1 MEHIRMKKLLSLIM
15 ILAVVFPNPG
25 LYANAQRSANSFEHM
40 IRVYEIWPESFADEI
55 NKYVSAAEHYIIHS
69 PNAEAA
75 ELASLRADLKTK
87 EELITKVLKKKSADT
102 DFLDSVYRALS
113 TPDWSSRR
121 NHPFSLTYAKE
132 TVGALTGG
140 KTPLSAVNVLK
151 AQPEFF
157 NKAAFTMLEKGEKDF
172 ALLVKSIEKN
182 LTISRKRAVS
192 LALSAEVEYAH
203 SISGGRISGL
213 REKIAHTKTLI
224 RKADYKASKQVDA
237 LRREIRAA
245 EKEILE
251 LKKMHESA
259 SRTISYALGEEE
271 LNKVIA
277 IVRETDP
284 ALASALS
291 RGSGKASSSALRHM
305 KALKSVLPLAIGAG
319 LFMTVFA
326 ANANAATAHA
336 EQDVIRAV
344 SNRTAL
350 KREVLTAVNQNPAN
364 IGLVYAGG
372 PQVKNMLAELF
383 ESESNNS
390 LSAEILLPYAE
401 EWSAHMHTLA
411 ANGQARKDYITG
423 LKRVYQNALHQDKVN
438 FNRQIKR
445 DLTLPAD
452 NTRVERQIPAEFIR
466 FKK

>member
-1 MEHIRMKKLLSLIM
+1 MKKLLSLIM

-25 LYANAQRSANSFEHM
+25 IYANAQPPVNSFEQM
-40 IRVYEIWPESFADEI
+40 IRLYEIWPESFAEEI

-75 ELASLRADLKTK
+75 ELASLRANLKAQ
-87 EELITKVLKKKSADT
+87 EEFITKVLKKKSADT
-102 DFLDSVYRALS
+102 NFLDSIYRVLS
-113 TPDWSSRR
+113 ASDWGRMK
-121 NHPFSLTYAKE
+121 NHPFSLAYTKE

-182 LTISRKRAVS
+182 LTINRKRAVS

-203 SISGGRISGL
+203 SISGGRISAL
-213 REKIAHTKTLI
+213 REQISHNKYWI
-224 RKADYKASKQVDA
+224 RKADYKASKQVE
-237 LRREIRAA
+237 LWRKEIRAA

-251 LKKMHESA
+251 LKKMHNSA
-259 SRTISYALGEEE
+259 RRTISYALGEEE
-271 LNKVIA
+271 LNKVMA
-277 IVRETDP
+277 IVRQTDP

-291 RGSGKASSSALRHM
+291 RDARAASTSVLRNM

-326 ANANAATAHA
+326 ANANAASAQA

-364 IGLVYAGG
+364 IGVVYAGG

-390 LSAEILLPYAE
+390 LSAEKLLPYAE
-401 EWSAHMHTLA
+401 EWSARMHTLA
-411 ANGQARKDYITG
+411 TNNQARTDYIGG
-423 LKRVYQNALHQDKVN
+423 LKRVYQNALNQDKVN

-452 NTRVERQIPAEFIR
+452 NTRVERQIHAEFIR

>member
-1 MEHIRMKKLLSLIM
+1 MKKLLSLIM
-15 ILAVVFPNPG
+15 IFAVVFPAPG
-25 LYANAQRSANSFEHM
+25 LYANAQSPANSFEHM

-69 PNAEAA
+69 PNADAA
-75 ELASLRADLKTK
+75 ELASLRTNLKTK
-87 EELITKVLKKKSADT
+87 EELITKVLKRKASDA
-102 DFLDSVYRALS
+102 DFLDSLYRALS
-113 TPDWSSRR
+113 TPEWASRR
-121 NHPFSLTYAKE
+121 NHPFSLTYARE

-151 AQPEFF
+151 AQPGFF

-172 ALLVKSIEKN
+172 ALLVRSIEKN
-182 LTISRKRAVS
+182 LAFSRRRAVA

-203 SISGGRISGL
+203 SISGGRIASL
-213 REKIAHTKTLI
+213 REHISRNKSLI
-224 RKADYKASKQVDA
+224 RRSGDRAGIQVEA
-237 LRREIRAA
+237 WRREIRAA
-245 EKEILE
+245 EQEILK

-259 SRTISYALGEEE
+259 GRTISYALGEEE

-277 IVRETDP
+277 IVRQTDP
-284 ALASALS
+284 VLASALS
-291 RGSGKASSSALRHM
+291 KDSGRVSTSALRHM
-305 KALKSVLPLAIGAG
+305 KALKSALPLAIGAG
-319 LFMTVFA
+319 LFLTIFS
-326 ANANAATAHA
+326 ANANAAPAQA

-364 IGLVYAGG
+364 IGLVYSGG

-383 ESESNNS
+383 ENESNNS
-390 LSAEILLPYAE
+390 LSAENLLPYIE
-401 EWSAHMHTLA
+401 EWSERMHTLA
-411 ANGQARKDYITG
+411 TNDQVRKDYIAG
-423 LKRVYQNALHQDKVN
+423 LKRVYQNALNQDRLD

-452 NTRVERQIPAEFIR
+452 KTRVEKKIPSELIR

>member
-1 MEHIRMKKLLSLIM
+1 MKKIFSLVLIFTM
-15 ILAVVFPNPG
+15 IFPNAG
-25 LYANAQRSANSFEHM
+25 LYANAQRPANSFEHM
-40 IRVYEIWPESFADEI
+40 IRIYEIWPESFAEEI

-69 PNAEAA
+69 PNASTA

-87 EELITKVLKKKSADT
+87 EELIIKVLKKKSSDT
-102 DFLDSVYRALS
+102 EFLENIYRNLIPSEWSPKKRNAF
-113 TPDWSSRR
+113 SSR
-121 NHPFSLTYAKE
+121 YAKE
-132 TVGALTGG
+132 TVEALSHG

-157 NKAAFTMLEKGEKDF
+157 NQAALTMLENGEKDF

-182 LTISRKRAVS
+182 LAFSRRRAVS

-213 REKIAHTKTLI
+213 REKIARTKTLI
-224 RKADYKASKQVDA
+224 RKADYKAGKQVEF

-277 IVRETDP
+277 IVRQTDP

-291 RGSGKASSSALRHM
+291 RGSGKASASALRHM
-305 KALKSVLPLAIGAG
+305 TALKSVLPLAIGAG
-319 LFMTVFA
+319 LFLTVFA
-326 ANANAATAHA
+326 ANANAAPAQA

-364 IGLVYAGG
+364 IGVVYAGG
-372 PQVKNMLAELF
+372 PQVKNMIAELF

-390 LSAEILLPYAE
+390 LSAEKLLPYAE
-401 EWSAHMHTLA
+401 EWSARMHTLA
-411 ANGQARKDYITG
+411 TNDQARKDYIGG
-423 LKRVYQNALHQDKVN
+423 LKRVYQNALNQDKVN
-438 FNRQIKR
+438 FNRQIRR

>member
-1 MEHIRMKKLLSLIM
+1 MKKLLSLIM
-15 ILAVVFPNPG
+15 IFAVVFPSPG
-25 LYANAQRSANSFEHM
+25 LYANAQNPANSFEHM
-40 IRVYEIWPESFADEI
+40 IQLYEIWPESFADEI

-69 PNAEAA
+69 PNADAA
-75 ELASLRADLKTK
+75 ELTSLRANLKTK
-87 EELITKVLKKKSADT
+87 EELITKVLKNKASDA
-102 DFLDSVYRALS
+102 DFLDSVYRVLS
-113 TPDWSSRR
+113 TSEWSRR
-121 NHPFSLTYAKE
+121 KNHPFSLTYAKE

-140 KTPLSAVNVLK
+140 KTPRSAVNVLK

-157 NKAAFTMLEKGEKDF
+157 NKAAFSMLEKGEKDF
-172 ALLVKSIEKN
+172 ALLVKSIEKD
-182 LTISRKRAVS
+182 LTFSRKRAVS

-203 SISGGRISGL
+203 SISGGRIASL
-213 REKIAHTKTLI
+213 RESISRNKYFI
-224 RKADYKASKQVDA
+224 RRAGERATKQVEA
-237 LRREIRAA
+237 WRKEIRAA

-251 LKKMHESA
+251 LKRMHESA

-277 IVRETDP
+277 IVRQTDP

-291 RGSGKASSSALRHM
+291 KKYGSPSTSALRHM

-319 LFMTVFA
+319 LFLTIFS
-326 ANANAATAHA
+326 ANANAAPAQA

-372 PQVKNMLAELF
+372 PQVKNMLIELF
-383 ESESNNS
+383 ENESNNS
-390 LSAEILLPYAE
+390 LSAEKLLSYIE
-401 EWSAHMHTLA
+401 EWSGRMHTLA
-411 ANGQARKDYITG
+411 ANDQARKDYIAG
-423 LKRVYQNALHQDKVN
+423 LRRAYQNALNQDKAN

-445 DLTLPAD
+445 NLTLPAD
-452 NTRVERQIPAEFIR
+452 KTRVERQIPAELMIL
-466 FKK
+466 KK

>member
-1 MEHIRMKKLLSLIM
+1 MKKLLSLIM

-25 LYANAQRSANSFEHM
+25 LYANAQRPANSFEHM
-40 IRVYEIWPESFADEI
+40 IRVYEIWPESFAEEI

-69 PNAEAA
+69 PNASTA

-87 EELITKVLKKKSADT
+87 EELIIKVLKKKSSDT
-102 DFLDSVYRALS
+102 EFLENIYRNLIPSEWSPKKRNAF
-113 TPDWSSRR
+113 SSR
-121 NHPFSLTYAKE
+121 YAKE
-132 TVGALTGG
+132 TVEALSHG

-157 NKAAFTMLEKGEKDF
+157 NQAALTMLENGEKDF

-182 LTISRKRAVS
+182 LAFSRRRAVS

-213 REKIAHTKTLI
+213 REKIARTKTLI
-224 RKADYKASKQVDA
+224 RKADYKAGKQVES

-277 IVRETDP
+277 IVRQTDP

-291 RGSGKASSSALRHM
+291 RGSGKASASALRHM
-305 KALKSVLPLAIGAG
+305 TALKSVLPLAIGAG
-319 LFMTVFA
+319 LFLTVFA
-326 ANANAATAHA
+326 ANANAAPAQA

-364 IGLVYAGG
+364 IGVVYAGG
-372 PQVKNMLAELF
+372 PQVKNMIAELF

-390 LSAEILLPYAE
+390 LSAEKLLPYAE
-401 EWSAHMHTLA
+401 EWSARMHTLA
-411 ANGQARKDYITG
+411 TNDQARKDYIGG
-423 LKRVYQNALHQDKVN
+423 LKRVYQNALNQDKVN
-438 FNRQIKR
+438 FNRQIRR

>member
-1 MEHIRMKKLLSLIM
+1 MKKLLSLVM
-15 ILAVVFPNPG
+15 IFAVVFPSPG
-25 LYANAQRSANSFEHM
+25 IYANAQRPANSFEHM
-40 IRVYEIWPESFADEI
+40 IQIYEIWPDSFADEI
-55 NKYVSAAEHYIIHS
+55 NKYVSAAEDYIIHS
-69 PNAEAA
+69 PNADAA
-75 ELASLRADLKTK
+75 KLASLRANLKTK
-87 EELITKVLKKKSADT
+87 EEFIIKVLRKKSSDA
-102 DFLDSVYRALS
+102 DFLDSLYRALS
-113 TPDWSSRR
+113 TPEWASRK
-121 NHPFSLTYAKE
+121 NHPFSLTYARE

-172 ALLVKSIEKN
+172 ALLVRSIEKN
-182 LTISRKRAVS
+182 LTFNKRRAVS

-203 SISGGRISGL
+203 SISGGRISSL
-213 REKIAHTKTLI
+213 RESISRNKYLI
-224 RKADYKASKQVDA
+224 RRADFRASKQVETW
-237 LRREIRAA
+237 RREIRVA
-245 EKEILE
+245 EQEILK

-259 SRTISYALGEEE
+259 GRTISYALGEEE

-277 IVRETDP
+277 IVRQTDP

-291 RGSGKASSSALRHM
+291 KNSSRVSTSALRHM
-305 KALKSVLPLAIGAG
+305 KALKSVLPLAIGTG
-319 LFMTVFA
+319 LFLTIFS
-326 ANANAATAHA
+326 ANANAAPAQA

-383 ESESNNS
+383 ENESGNS
-390 LSAEILLPYAE
+390 LSAEKLLPYIE
-401 EWSAHMHTLA
+401 EWSGRMHTLA
-411 ANGQARKDYITG
+411 TNDQARKDYIAG
-423 LKRVYQNALHQDKVN
+423 LRRAYQNALNQDKAN
-438 FNRQIKR
+438 FDRQIKR

-452 NTRVERQIPAEFIR
+452 KTRVERQIPAELIR